1 MPIQSTKQLVEVAN
15 IIDSI
20 VLLKNGSLRSIIE
33 VSAIN
38 FELRS
43 EGEQIAI
50 LQNFQRFVNSID
62 FPLQIVIHSRKLN
75 IDEYL
80 KLIDQ
85 SFNTLA
91 NELLKIQAE
100 EYSKFITELSDLSN
114 IMSKKFYIVVPFY
127 VFEAPSKSG
136 IMQSFKSILKPSA
149 VVKELT
155 PEQLETYK
163 SQLLQRTELIFD
175 GLIGMG
181 LKTKTLEKEELFAP
195 SAFNISPNYFQIGNK
210 YARTIFLA
218 TYPRYLQTNWF
229 SPIINLDRVLDISVF
244 ILPKNTATVLKQLR
258 DQLARLE
265 SQAME
270 EASRGKVRDPMLETG
285 IQEILC

>member
-1 MPIQSTKQLVEVAN
+1 METSQHMAIQSTKQLVAIAN
-15 IIDSI
+15 IIDNI
-20 VLLKNGSLRSIIE
+20 VLLKNGSLRAIIE

-50 LQNFQRFVNSID
+50 LQNFQRFINSID
-62 FPLQIVIHSRKLN
+62 FPLQIIVHSRKLN

-85 SFNTLA
+85 TSSTLT
-91 NELLKIQAE
+91 NELLKIQAT
-100 EYSKFITELSDLSN
+100 EYSKFVGELSNLSN
-114 IMSKKFYIVVPFY
+114 IMSKKFYLVVPFY

-136 IMQSFKSILKPSA
+136 VTQSLKSIFKPSS
-149 VVKELT
+149 VMKELT

-181 LKTKTLEKEELFAP
+181 LKAKTLEKNDLMNLFFGLYNP
-195 SAFNISPNYFQIGNK
+195 GSKP
-210 YARTIFLA
+210 T
-218 TYPRYLQTNWF
+218 PRSDN
-229 SPIINLDRVLDISVF
+229 
-244 ILPKNTATVLKQLR
+244 
-258 DQLARLE
+258 
-265 SQAME
+265 
-270 EASRGKVRDPMLETG
+270 
-285 IQEILC
+285 

>member
-1 MPIQSTKQLVEVAN
+1 MAIESTKKLVEIAN
-15 IIDSI
+15 IIENI
-20 VLLKNGSLRSIIE
+20 VLLKNGSLRAVIE

-75 IDEYL
+75 IDSYL

-85 SFNTLA
+85 SSSELT
-91 NELLKIQAE
+91 NELLKIQAT
-100 EYSKFITELSDLSN
+100 EYSKFVGELSDLSN
-114 IMSKKFYIVVPFY
+114 IMSKKFYIVIPFY

-136 IMQSFKSILKPSA
+136 ITQSLKSIFKPSA

-175 GLIGMG
+175 GLIGLG
-181 LKTKTLEKEELFAP
+181 LKAKTLEKDDLMSLFYGLYNPA
-195 SAFNISPNYFQIGNK
+195 
-210 YARTIFLA
+210 
-218 TYPRYLQTNWF
+218 
-229 SPIINLDRVLDISVF
+229 
-244 ILPKNTATVLKQLR
+244 
-258 DQLARLE
+258 
-265 SQAME
+265 
-270 EASRGKVRDPMLETG
+270 
-285 IQEILC
+285 

>member
-1 MPIQSTKQLVEVAN
+1 MAIQSTKQLVEISN
-15 IIDSI
+15 IVDNI
-20 VLLKNGSLRSIIE
+20 VLLKNGSLRSVIE

-62 FPLQIVIHSRKLN
+62 FPLQIVVNSRKLN
-75 IDEYL
+75 IEEYL
-80 KLIDQ
+80 KLIDE
-85 SFNTLA
+85 SSNALT
-91 NELLKIQAE
+91 NELLKIQAA
-100 EYSKFITELSDLSN
+100 EYSKFIKELSDLSN

-136 IMQSFKSILKPSA
+136 IAQSIKSICKPSA

-175 GLIGMG
+175 GLVGMG
-181 LKTKTLEKEELFAP
+181 LKTRTLEKDDLMNLFYGLYNP
-195 SAFNISPNYFQIGNK
+195 SSKSDFV
-210 YARTIFLA
+210 
-218 TYPRYLQTNWF
+218 
-229 SPIINLDRVLDISVF
+229 NLGDKTLD
-244 ILPKNTATVLKQLR
+244 LK
-258 DQLARLE
+258 
-265 SQAME
+265 
-270 EASRGKVRDPMLETG
+270 
-285 IQEILC
+285 

>member
-1 MPIQSTKQLVEVAN
+1 MAIQSTKQLVEVSN
-15 IIDSI
+15 IIDNV
-20 VLLKNGSLRSIIE
+20 VLLKNGSLRAVIE

-62 FPLQIVIHSRKLN
+62 FPLQIVMHSRKLN

-85 SFNTLA
+85 FSNELT
-91 NELLKIQAE
+91 NELLKIQAT
-100 EYSKFITELSDLSN
+100 EYSKFVGELSDLSN

-127 VFEAPSKSG
+127 VFEAPLKSG
-136 IMQSFKSILKPSA
+136 ITQSLKSIFKSSTI
-149 VVKELT
+149 VKELT

-175 GLIGMG
+175 GLIGLG
-181 LKTKTLEKEELFAP
+181 LKAKTLEGDDLMNLFYGLYNP
-195 SAFNISPNYFQIGNK
+195 SSKSDFKNMENK
-210 YARTIFLA
+210 I
-218 TYPRYLQTNWF
+218 
-229 SPIINLDRVLDISVF
+229 LD
-244 ILPKNTATVLKQLR
+244 LK
-258 DQLARLE
+258 
-265 SQAME
+265 
-270 EASRGKVRDPMLETG
+270 
-285 IQEILC
+285 

>member
-1 MPIQSTKQLVEVAN
+1 MAIKSTKQLVEIAN

-20 VLLKNGSLRSIIE
+20 VLLKNGSLRAVIE

-43 EGEQIAI
+43 EGEQTAI
-50 LQNFQRFVNSID
+50 LQNFQRFINSID
-62 FPLQIVIHSRKLN
+62 FPLQIVVNSRKLN

-80 KLIDQ
+80 KLINE
-85 SFNTLA
+85 SANALT
-91 NELLKIQAE
+91 NELLKIQAI
-100 EYSKFITELSDLSN
+100 EYSKFVEELSDLSN

-136 IMQSFKSILKPSA
+136 ITQSLKSIFKPSA

-181 LKTKTLEKEELFAP
+181 LKAKTLEGNDLMNLFYGLYNP
-195 SAFNISPNYFQIGNK
+195 GNK
-210 YARTIFLA
+210 LTSENG
-218 TYPRYLQTNWF
+218 P
-229 SPIINLDRVLDISVF
+229 
-244 ILPKNTATVLKQLR
+244 
-258 DQLARLE
+258 E
-265 SQAME
+265 
-270 EASRGKVRDPMLETG
+270 
-285 IQEILC
+285 

>member
-1 MPIQSTKQLVEVAN
+1 MATQSTKQLVEVAN
-15 IIDSI
+15 IIDHV
-20 VLLKNGSLRSIIE
+20 VLLKNGSLRSIIN

-62 FPLQIVIHSRKLN
+62 FPLQIVINSRKLN

-85 SFNTLA
+85 FSNELT
-91 NELLKIQAE
+91 NELLKIQAA
-100 EYSKFITELSDLSN
+100 EYSKFVKDLSDLSN

-136 IMQSFKSILKPSA
+136 ITQSLKSIFKPSTVA
-149 VVKELT
+149 KGLT

-175 GLIGMG
+175 GLVGMG
-181 LKTKTLEKEELFAP
+181 LKAKTLERDELMNLFYGLYNP
-195 SAFNISPNYFQIGNK
+195 SSKNNFE
-210 YARTIFLA
+210 
-218 TYPRYLQTNWF
+218 
-229 SPIINLDRVLDISVF
+229 NLGDKTLD
-244 ILPKNTATVLKQLR
+244 LK
-258 DQLARLE
+258 
-265 SQAME
+265 
-270 EASRGKVRDPMLETG
+270 
-285 IQEILC
+285 